1 MILFLAVLAVP
12 VILAVGFVRGP
23 RTDPTRRIPR
33 PYRMATS
40 VLLVATAM
48 YPWLGPLRGTA
59 VQGIAGWMAVGM
71 AFGLLGDLIMAH
83 LIPTPNRL
91 IFGILAFGLGHLAY
105 IAGFIQAAAVLG
117 LRNPLTQQWVWL
129 VYLAVVTAL
138 WWLAVR
144 SPHMPP
150 TLNYAA
156 LVYAGLIG
164 IMAGAAAGLAVQDP
178 RFLLPALG
186 GILFLA
192 SDLILGNHE
201 FRKRHWPYVQDVIWT
216 TYILGQALI
225 ILTPALAA
233 GQG

>member
-1 MILFLAVLAVP
+1 MVVILAVLAVP
-12 VILAVGFVRGP
+12 IVLGIGFARGP
-23 RTDPTRRIPR
+23 RHDPTRRIPR

-40 VLLVATAM
+40 VILVAAAV
-48 YPWLGPLRGTA
+48 YQWLGPLRDTP
-59 VQGIAGWMAVGM
+59 VQGVAGWFAVGM

-105 IAGFIQAAAVLG
+105 IVGFIQTAAVTG
-117 LRNPLTQQWVWL
+117 LRNPLTQQWLWL
-129 VYLAVVTAL
+129 AYLAAVVVL
-138 WWLAVR
+138 WAVAVR

-150 TLNYAA
+150 ALNYAA
-156 LVYAGLIG
+156 LIYAGLIG
-164 IMAGAAAGLAVQDP
+164 VMAGCAAGLAVQDA

-201 FRKRHWPYVQDVIWT
+201 FRKRSWPGVQDVIWT

-233 GQG
+233 R